1 MMTWGKDY
9 WPIFLSIMGGL
20 TLTGF
25 GIPEAIALFKE
36 GVGSHVD
43 NTLSYYARVELHA
56 SVATQMNIHSI
67 GWWLSLLVWAMFVSF
82 ITPHIWFLQ
91 FG

>member
-1 MMTWGKDY
+1 MMTWGREY
-9 WPIFLSIMGGL
+9 WAIFLSVMGL
-20 TLTGF
+20 EVLLAF
-25 GIPEAIALFKE
+25 GIPETIALFTE
-36 GVGSHVD
+36 RASNHID

-56 SVATQMNIHSI
+56 SVATQMNIHSL
-67 GWWLSLLVWAMFVSF
+67 GWWLSLIVWMMFVSF